1 MAETRTLDVNNISLG
16 LSSQL
21 YRNLQS
27 YDGQLLTIPPL
38 MSAKTEGT
46 IARRDIVRSAR
57 HVERLSE
64 HVRGGLDRKADM
76 VVGSRLLVRSTPDFD
91 TLGIEDKDRQ
101 GRIKKAFEREFKDW
115 AYDSRLL
122 QDAEGHYDFGGLAWM
137 MFRNIAGAD
146 GECAA
151 VVHYDEER
159 AKNYGTRWATFVQ
172 VVDPDRIESP
182 PLAATNPQIR
192 DGLVFDKWGRRIGMY
207 VRKKHASEEISSM
220 SDIKHELVRREQQS
234 GRPVGIH
241 WFQKTRASQIRGIS
255 SLVTIL
261 KQSGMLDKFDDA
273 YLGAATINQVLATY
287 ITSGASTKAVAESI
301 APAAGNS
308 IADMNWGL
316 FERKLGYYED
326 VKMRVGGS
334 RVPVL
339 PPGDTINMSAVNRAI
354 QDPSVFRNGFLRSF
368 ASSIGISFEQISK
381 NFSDA
386 NYSAARAALL
396 DVWQGVMR
404 NRFWFGQHVLSLIY
418 GAVIEEAWKKGRL
431 DDVLEPG
438 DLGFD
443 EYRAAWIGCL
453 WTGPGFPQIDP
464 EKEAKAAK
472 MLLEAKLESREEVIA
487 SRGRDI
493 EDVFDEIAN
502 EREMAEDRDFILD
515 PLAPGT
521 PGAEEDEATI
531 DPDEGQQPKPKKAAP
546 QQRDGDGDGVVDED
560 SQARGGIITAQL
572 EHA

>member
-1 MAETRTLDVNNISLG
+1 MAEARTLDTSNISLG

-21 YRNLQS
+21 YRNLQA

-38 MSAKTEGT
+38 MSAKTEGF
-46 IARRDIVRSAR
+46 IARRDVVRSAR

-64 HVRGGLDRKADM
+64 HIRGGIDRKADM

-91 TLGIEDKDRQ
+91 TLGITDKERQ
-101 GRIKKAFEREFKDW
+101 GRIKKAFEREFKNW
-115 AYDSRLL
+115 AYDTRLL
-122 QDAEGHYDFGGLAWM
+122 QDAEGHYDFGGMAWM

-151 VVHYDEER
+151 IVHYDETR
-159 AKNYGTRWATFVQ
+159 AQRYGTRWATFLQ
-172 VVDPDRIESP
+172 VLDPDRIETP
-182 PLAATNPQIR
+182 AMQAGNPNVH
-192 DGLVFDKWGRRIGMY
+192 DGLVNDKWGRRVGMY
-207 VRKKHASEEISSM
+207 VRNKHASESISKI
-220 SDIKHELVRREQQS
+220 SDIKHTLVRREQKN

-241 WFQKTRASQIRGIS
+241 WFHKTRASQVRGIS
-255 SLVTIL
+255 TLVTIL

-287 ITSGASTKAVAESI
+287 ITSGASTKAVSESI

-316 FERKLGYYED
+316 FERKLSYYDD

-396 DVWQGVMR
+396 DVWQGIMR
-404 NRFWFGQHVLSLIY
+404 SRFWFGQHVLSLVY

-431 DDVLEPG
+431 DDVLAPG
-438 DLGFD
+438 DLDFD
-443 EYRAAWIGCL
+443 EYRAAWIACL

-472 MLLEAKLESREEVIA
+472 MLLEAKLESREEIIA

-521 PGAEEDEATI
+521 PGADDEATI
-531 DPDEGQQPKPKKAAP
+531 DPDEGQKPKPKKPAS

-560 SQARGGIITAQL
+560 ANANGGVISLQL
-572 EHA
+572 EAV